1 VGARPSAI
9 AYYDGSLWVANLD
22 ESTVSRVDPQ
32 QQRVVHNVTTGTAP
46 TAIAAGDGAVWAI
59 GSDGFL
65 RRIDPGFNAV
75 SRQIRIYTPCSRL
88 TSGSTAAGVAVRK
101 GSVWTATGS
110 FFSSP
115 RVTRV
120 DATKDKIA
128 RTFATGRSPAAIAA
142 GFGALWVADN
152 FENTVSRLDPSG
164 IVTTTPVGHEPQAIA
179 VGDGAVWVVDTGDNE
194 VVRINP
200 ATRSPRATI
209 PVGARPSAIAV
220 GANAV
225 WVANSRDGTV
235 SRIDPA
241 KNVVVKTIHVGNSPA
256 GIAFAAGSVWVTS
269 QPVPKLVHAVA
280 RAGVARFD
288 MAEDPVTDPALYP
301 DRQISYATCV
311 KLLNYPDKPAPVGTR
326 LIPEAARSLPTRSAD
341 GRTYTFTIRRG
352 FAFSPPQRER
362 VTAETFKHAIER
374 ALDPRMN
381 GPAIAYVNDIVG
393 AGAFASGKVT
403 DVSGV
408 VARGDT
414 LKITLVQPAPNFLA
428 RIAMPLFCAV
438 PLNTPP
444 NARGITRIPA
454 AGPYYIASYVPHWQL
469 VLRRNPNYHGTRPR
483 RLDEIVY
490 TIGLRPGTSVAR
502 GEQGRADYVAG
513 RLPNEDDATLATRYG
528 PASAAARTGRQRYFV
543 NPMLALGFAALNT
556 NRPLFASAR
565 VRRAVN
571 YAIDRR
577 ALAKQ
582 GSPI

>member
-200 ATRSPRATI
+200 ATRSPRTTI

-256 GIAFAAGSVWVTS
+256 GRRRCRIRVGDEPAGSKACPRGGPRGCRPLRHGGGSGDRSCSLSRPTDQLRDVRQAPQLSGQTCS
-269 QPVPKLVHAVA
+269 GGDAA
-280 RAGVARFD
+280 
-288 MAEDPVTDPALYP
+288 DPRSCTIATDA
-301 DRQISYATCV
+301 
-311 KLLNYPDKPAPVGTR
+311 
-326 LIPEAARSLPTRSAD
+326 
-341 GRTYTFTIRRG
+341 IRRR
-352 FAFSPPQRER
+352 PHIH
-362 VTAETFKHAIER
+362 VH
-374 ALDPRMN
+374 DPSR
-381 GPAIAYVNDIVG
+381 
-393 AGAFASGKVT
+393 F
-403 DVSGV
+403 
-408 VARGDT
+408 
-414 LKITLVQPAPNFLA
+414 
-428 RIAMPLFCAV
+428 
-438 PLNTPP
+438 
-444 NARGITRIPA
+444 
-454 AGPYYIASYVPHWQL
+454 
-469 VLRRNPNYHGTRPR
+469 
-483 RLDEIVY
+483 RL
-490 TIGLRPGTSVAR
+490 
-502 GEQGRADYVAG
+502 
-513 RLPNEDDATLATRYG
+513 LAT
-528 PASAAARTGRQRYFV
+528 A
-543 NPMLALGFAALNT
+543 
-556 NRPLFASAR
+556 
-565 VRRAVN
+565 
-571 YAIDRR
+571 
-577 ALAKQ
+577 
-582 GSPI
+582 